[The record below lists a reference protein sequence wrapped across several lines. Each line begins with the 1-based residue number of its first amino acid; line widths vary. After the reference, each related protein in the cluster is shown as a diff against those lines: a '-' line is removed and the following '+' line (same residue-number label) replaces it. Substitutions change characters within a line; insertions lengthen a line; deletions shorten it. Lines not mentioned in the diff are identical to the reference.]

1 LFFGLLANNVSGS
14 PLIFTVTK
22 EIKTD
27 DVFEISAI
35 DTTKYKQLRIAI
47 KSEKGDS
54 VEYSR
59 LRSRRVELNAQLDS
73 LRLNFK
79 DDHPEVLL
87 KRKEIESLDDD
98 ITRLSKFQNAEIYI
112 VAVENGEEIPL
123 FSLDKTRMN
132 DSFLVDTPP
141 TKTNF

>member
-1 LFFGLLANNVSGS
+1 MKKYLSLALFFALLANNVSGS

-27 DVFEISAI
+27 DVFEIGAI

-47 KSEKGDS
+47 KSEKVDS

-79 DDHPEVLL
+79 DDHSEVL
-87 KRKEIESLDDD
+87 
-98 ITRLSKFQNAEIYI
+98 
-112 VAVENGEEIPL
+112 
-123 FSLDKTRMN
+123 
-132 DSFLVDTPP
+132 
-141 TKTNF
+141 